1 MFEYN
6 AKALQLPLFFSLP
19 LFSLISGRAGKR
31 FLRDF
36 QMLLPRTYVT
46 SARLISLKSL
56 ENICV
61 KNLHLI

>member
-6 AKALQLPLFFSLP
+6 AKALQLPLFFSP
-19 LFSLISGRAGKR
+19 ISGRAGKR

-56 ENICV
+56 ENIYV